1 MKFRAS
7 VSGCYA
13 VCTLLFFG
21 SIVSARAQ
29 SARTDSLKRLLSQ
42 KLPDTSRAM
51 VLEQVS
57 RALMYSEPV
66 EAIKYAREG
75 LSVAERAEYPYGI
88 ARNLNRLGAVYRS
101 VGSYAKALESH
112 LAGHRVAQE
121 NGDRDG
127 MARIDINIGVFYFE
141 QKDYNRAIGY
151 YRSTKDLAQQIG
163 DAELLEIALTNLS
176 SVYAKLNQLDS
187 AKAFALRA
195 YEIAERQQDQT
206 STGILF
212 AILGNIHYRNKEYA
226 LSLGYYRRSISL
238 YRAVNDQRNL
248 GQTYFEMGRV
258 FLETNEPDSCRI
270 YGEKALQ
277 LAQAVNNPNNI
288 LDASTLLTEFYE
300 DKDKAKAYQYFKIAT
315 LAKEQMFDR
324 EKVQQIQNLDFNE
337 QLRVQQVENEKVE
350 NRRSILTRSLIA
362 GLLAVMLI
370 AFLLYRN
377 SRNRRKANVLLQRQ
391 KDELQATLTELKTTQ
406 AQLIQAEKMASLG
419 ELTAGIS
426 HEIQNPLNFVNN
438 YAEVNMELLEELREE
453 GRKRSD
459 GSEIGRPG
467 DPGRDERL
475 IEELVRGLEENER
488 KILHHGRVAEAIVR
502 GMQQHSRRS
511 SGSRELTDVNLLTKE
526 YAELAYNGM
535 TAKDKLS
542 KDMLSFDLGT
552 NFKKVTIIPG
562 DIGRVVLNLLNN
574 AFYAVL
580 EKKETQPED
589 YLPAIT
595 VTTRQF
601 PDTVEI
607 RIKDNGTGIP
617 PESLDKLFQ
626 PFFTTKPTGQ
636 GTGLGLSLAYDII
649 TKGHSGRL
657 EVTSQLG
664 EWTELIV
671 VLKI

>member
-1 MKFRAS
+1 MKVRFPIFLIGAAIASFFPRA
-7 VSGCYA
+7 GGLAY
-13 VCTLLFFG
+13 
-21 SIVSARAQ
+21 AQ
-29 SARTDSLKRLLSQ
+29 SARTDSLKTLLTQ
-42 KLPDTSRAM
+42 KLPDTTRAM

-57 RALMYSEPV
+57 RTLMYSEPV

-75 LSVAERAEYPYGI
+75 LSVAERANYPYGI

-112 LAGHRVAQE
+112 LAGYRVAQE

-127 MARIDINIGVFYFE
+127 MARIDNNIGVFYFE

-151 YRSTKDLAQQIG
+151 YRNTKDLAQQIG

-176 SVYAKLNQLDS
+176 AGYAKLNQLDS

-195 YEIAERQQDQT
+195 YEMAERQQDQT
-206 STGILF
+206 STSILF

-226 LSLGYYRRSISL
+226 LSLGYYRRSIPL

-248 GQTYFEMGRV
+248 GQTYLEMGRV

-315 LAKEQMFDR
+315 KAKEQMFDR

-337 QLRVQQVENEKVE
+337 QLRVQQLENEKAE
-350 NRRSILTRSLIA
+350 NRRSILTWSLIA
-362 GLLAVMLI
+362 GLALVMLI

-377 SRNRRKANVLLQRQ
+377 NRIRQKANVLLQDQ
-391 KDELQATLTELKTTQ
+391 KQELQATLTELKTTQ
-406 AQLIQAEKMASLG
+406 TQLIQAEKMASLG
-419 ELTAGIS
+419 ELAAGIA

-438 YAEVNMELLEELREE
+438 YAEVNVELLEELSLE
-453 GRKRSD
+453 GKK
-459 GSEIGRPG
+459 EIG
-467 DPGRDERL
+467 GRDERL
-475 IEELVRGLEENER
+475 VEELVRDLEENER

-502 GMQQHSRRS
+502 GMQEHSRRS
-511 SGSRELTDVNLLTKE
+511 SGTREATDLNALVKE

-535 TAKDKLS
+535 AAKDKLS
-542 KDMLSFDLGT
+542 RDVL
-552 NFKKVTIIPG
+552 NFNLATDVGQAHIIPG
-562 DIGRVVLNLLNN
+562 DVGRVILNLLDN
-574 AFYAVL
+574 AFYASL
-580 EKKETQPED
+580 KKKEVAPEG

-595 VTTRQF
+595 VVTRRLA
-601 PDTVEI
+601 DTVEI
-607 RIKDNGTGIP
+607 RVKDNGTGIAA
-617 PESLDKLFQ
+617 ENLDKLFQ

-636 GTGLGLSLAYDII
+636 GTGLGLSLAYDIV

-657 EVTSQLG
+657 EVVSELG
-664 EWTELIV
+664 EGTEFTV
-671 VLKI
+671 VLKALSLNL